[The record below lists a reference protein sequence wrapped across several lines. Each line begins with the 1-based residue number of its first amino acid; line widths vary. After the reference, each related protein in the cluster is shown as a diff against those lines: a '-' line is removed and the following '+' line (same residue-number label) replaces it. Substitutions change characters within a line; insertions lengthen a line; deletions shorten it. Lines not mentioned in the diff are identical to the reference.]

1 MGTIVERFK
10 KNGKPSYTAQI
21 RKKKR
26 GQVVLS
32 LAETFSSRQAA
43 VNWMRRQE
51 EALRKKGALD
61 RAISAKTRKSVADCV
76 QEYINASPEK
86 FGDSKSQMLSY
97 FQRLDFG
104 SRAIE
109 ELKAPDFVQLAMDLL
124 SGVQAPPK
132 DPKKDTPAHYAL
144 KPRKPQT
151 VNGYMVTLGSV
162 IRYGGPISGV
172 AMPLNEYSEALRT
185 LQHQKIVTKSAKRT
199 RRVTLAELDLL
210 MDHFTRRYRDNPRT
224 VPMHKIVAA
233 AIFETHRLGEL
244 LANTWADYDKSAGEI
259 TVRNMKHPRQ
269 TIGNDMVLTLR
280 LEAQAIIESMPRV
293 SDRIFPYN
301 EDVVSRLFTEACKLL
316 EIEDLHFHDL
326 RHEGISRL
334 FEMGLTIPQ
343 VAQISGHQSWQ
354 CLKRYTQIRQTGDK
368 YENWKW
374 WEVVTAPL

>member
-76 QEYINASPEK
+76 QDYINASPEK

-109 ELKAPDFVQLAMDLL
+109 ELKAADFVQLAMDLL